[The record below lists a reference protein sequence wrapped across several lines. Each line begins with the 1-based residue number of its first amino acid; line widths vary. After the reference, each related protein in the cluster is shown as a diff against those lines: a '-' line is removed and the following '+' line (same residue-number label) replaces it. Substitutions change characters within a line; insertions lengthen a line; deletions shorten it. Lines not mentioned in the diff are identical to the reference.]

1 MRRDLYWF
9 SIATNFTLLFST
21 MLLFRKAFFQNCQCL
36 TKCGYL
42 GLWRVWTFY
51 TVCLLLHCFSKIHA
65 LANGLMSWF
74 CLFPLLGAAPSA
86 PPQSVTVLTV
96 GNHNSTS
103 ISISWDPPPPDHQNG
118 VIQEYKVETK
128 SNGRVV
134 CLRKQSAWVTEWHS
148 LQI

>member
-1 MRRDLYWF
+1 MRTDLYWF

-21 MLLFRKAFFQNCQCL
+21 MLLFRKTFFKIVSL
-36 TKCGYL
+36 KKCAYL

-65 LANGLMSWF
+65 LANGLMSCF
-74 CLFPLLGAAPSA
+74 CLFPLLDAAPSA

-118 VIQEYKVETK
+118 VIQEYKVEMK

-134 CLRKQSAWVTEWHS
+134 CLTKQPAWITEQWHS